1 MCITGCSFD
10 CNLEELT
17 RNETVWCMHTSNVKV
32 VYSGAV
38 DPWLFFYFAYTHS
51 GAVTKIDAINSNV
64 QRIEHNLVTSG

>member
-32 VYSGAV
+32 VYVGAV
-38 DPWLFFYFAYTHS
+38 DPWLFFTLH
-51 GAVTKIDAINSNV
+51 I
-64 QRIEHNLVTSG
+64 RILGPSQKLMPSTATCKELNII